1 MWPWRGCW
9 IQISNDSVVG
19 NIRVKVTDGEIVF
32 PKSAKSHNVPV
43 EGTFVSLNLSKEQ
56 AINLKAHL

>member
-9 IQISNDSVVG
+9 IQISNDSIVG

-32 PKSAKSHNVPV
+32 PKSAKSHNVIQ
-43 EGTFVSLNLSKEQ
+43 ESTFASLHLSKEQ
-56 AINLKAHL
+56 AIN

>member
-9 IQISNDSVVG
+9 IQISNDSIVG

-32 PKSAKSHNVPV
+32 PKSAKSHNVT
-43 EGTFVSLNLSKEQ
+43 EESTFVSLYLSEEQ
-56 AINLKAHL
+56 AIN